1 MRYPKNP
8 LKRRQGFTLLEA
20 LTAASLFFIAMI
32 GASLLSVR
40 AAQLAGDSVGRDQ
53 ASKIAVEL
61 VEQQAMLGYTTLTT
75 RLGTTSGSRWAISG
89 KTYNYTVSITDTS
102 GPVGG
107 GSPNLGVPSVR
118 IDVTVTW
125 NHSTRGPLQVNH
137 ATYISP

>member
-40 AAQLAGDSVGRDQ
+40 AAQLAGDSVGMDQ
-53 ASKIAVEL
+53 ATKIAVEM
-61 VEQQAMLGYTTLTT
+61 VEQQAMLGYSTLSTQ
-75 RLGTTSGSRWAISG
+75 LGTTSGTQYAISG
-89 KTYNYTVSITDTS
+89 KTFGYTLSLTDTS
-102 GPVGG
+102 GPPGG
-107 GSPNLGVPSVR
+107 GSPNIGVPSVR
-118 IDVTVTW
+118 IDVTVSW
-125 NHSTRGPLQVNH
+125 NHSTRGTLQVKH